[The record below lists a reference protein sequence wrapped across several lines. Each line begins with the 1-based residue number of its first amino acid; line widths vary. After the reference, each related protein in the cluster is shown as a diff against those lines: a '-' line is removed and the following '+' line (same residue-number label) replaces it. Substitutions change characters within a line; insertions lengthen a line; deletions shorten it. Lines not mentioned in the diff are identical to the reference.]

1 MNKEASMR
9 KKRFN
14 EYQIIKVL
22 KQAEEGRSVT
32 DVCRQHGISTSTFY
46 NWRDKYGGMS
56 ASEVRRL
63 KELEKENRRLKQL
76 YAEASLE
83 IAALKDIIEK
93 KL

>member
-1 MNKEASMR
+1 MR

-22 KQAEEGRSVT
+22 KQAEEGRSVR
-32 DVCRQHGISTSTFY
+32 DLCREHGISPSTFY
-46 NWRDKYGGMS
+46 TWREKFGGMN

-83 IAALKDIIEK
+83 VAALKDIIAK

>member
-1 MNKEASMR
+1 MR

-22 KQAEEGRSVT
+22 KQAEEGRSVR
-32 DVCRQHGISTSTFY
+32 DLCREHGISPSTFY
-46 NWRDKYGGMS
+46 TWREKFGGMK

-83 IAALKDIIEK
+83 VAALKDIIAK

>member
-1 MNKEASMR
+1 MR

-22 KQAEEGRSVT
+22 KQAEEGRSVR
-32 DVCRQHGISTSTFY
+32 DVCREHGISTSTFY
-46 NWRDKYGGMS
+46 NWREKFGGMT
-56 ASEVRRL
+56 ASEVKRL
-63 KELEKENRRLKQL
+63 KKLERENRRLKQL

-83 IAALKDIIEK
+83 VAALKDIIAK

>member
-1 MNKEASMR
+1 MR

-22 KQAEEGRSVT
+22 KQAEEGRSVR
-32 DVCRQHGISTSTFY
+32 DVCREHGISTSTFY
-46 NWRDKYGGMS
+46 NWREKFGGMT
-56 ASEVRRL
+56 ASEVKRL
-63 KELEKENRRLKQL
+63 KELERENRRLKQL

-83 IAALKDIIEK
+83 VAALKDIIAK